1 MNYLKLSIYTL
12 LFAVLLVGCKQ
23 HEDVRRP
30 ISRSSGSFMKK
41 SADRNKKLVANEED
55 VIKKII
61 KSNPKVKYY
70 ATRKGYWFS
79 YDEQNTTD
87 TQTPRKGDIA
97 YFNLEIKNIKGQVI
111 YSESELGP
119 QTYYVDKQDIMM
131 GLRDGIKL
139 MHKNETVTFL
149 FPSHIAYGYHGDN
162 KKIGTNESL
171 ICTVTLRNFVPD
183 PAAVK
188 TATTSPA
195 NTAASASG
203 TASAATTVAKTTT
216 QQNPKPAAP
225 KAVTQTK
232 KDTLNP

>member
-23 HEDVRRP
+23 HEEARRP

-41 SADRNKKLVANEED
+41 SADRNKKLVASEED

-70 ATRKGYWFS
+70 ATRKGYWLS
-79 YDEQNTTD
+79 YDEKNTTD

-97 YFNLEIKNIKGQVI
+97 YFNLEIKDIEGKVI
-111 YSESELGP
+111 YSEAELGP

-162 KKIGTNESL
+162 KRIGTNESL

-183 PAAVK
+183 PAAPA
-188 TATTSPA
+188 TSTASPATTGT
-195 NTAASASG
+195 TAA
-203 TASAATTVAKTTT
+203 ATKTTPVQPT
-216 QQNPKPAAP
+216 KPAVKKP
-225 KAVTQTK
+225 VTETK
-232 KDTLNP
+232 KDTVKP

>member
-12 LFAVLLVGCKQ
+12 LFAVLLVSCKQ
-23 HEDVRRP
+23 HEEARRP
-30 ISRSSGSFMKK
+30 ISRASGSFMKK
-41 SADRNKKLVANEED
+41 SADRNKKLVASEED

-70 ATRKGYWFS
+70 ATRKGYWLS
-79 YDEQNTTD
+79 YDEKNTTD

-97 YFNLEIKNIKGQVI
+97 YFNLEIKDIKGKII
-111 YSESELGP
+111 YSEAELGP

-183 PAAVK
+183 PAAATSTTTPATTTPGTTGT
-188 TATTSPA
+188 TAT
-195 NTAASASG
+195 
-203 TASAATTVAKTTT
+203 ATKTQTIQPT
-216 QQNPKPAAP
+216 KPAVKKPA
-225 KAVTQTK
+225 TEIK
-232 KDTLNP
+232 KDTVKP

>member
-1 MNYLKLSIYTL
+1 MNYIKLSIYTL
-12 LFAVLLVGCKQ
+12 LFAVLLVSCKQ
-23 HEDVRRP
+23 HEDARRP
-30 ISRSSGSFMKK
+30 ISRASGSFMKK
-41 SADRNKKLVANEED
+41 SVDRNKKLIADEEN

-70 ATRKGYWFS
+70 ATRKGYWLS
-79 YDEQNTTD
+79 YDERNLNE

-97 YFNLEIKNIKGQVI
+97 YFNLEVKDIKGNVI
-111 YSESELGP
+111 YSEADLGP

-162 KKIGTNESL
+162 KKIGPNESL

-183 PAAVK
+183 PAAPQTTAPASTTALQTTTTAATAGQTTK
-188 TATTSPA
+188 PATT
-195 NTAASASG
+195 
-203 TASAATTVAKTTT
+203 
-216 QQNPKPAAP
+216 KPAAVKP
-225 KAVTQTK
+225 VTPIK
-232 KDTLNP
+232 KDTINP

>member
-12 LFAVLLVGCKQ
+12 LFAVLLVSCKQ
-23 HEDVRRP
+23 HEEARRP

-41 SADRNKKLVANEED
+41 SADRNKKLVASEED

-70 ATRKGYWFS
+70 ATRKGYWLS
-79 YDEQNTTD
+79 YDEKNLTD
-87 TQTPRKGDIA
+87 TQTPKKGDIA
-97 YFNLEIKNIKGQVI
+97 YFNLEIKDIEGKII
-111 YSESELGP
+111 YSEAELGP

-183 PAAVK
+183 PAVATTSTATPATTGTTTAAATK
-188 TATTSPA
+188 TATVQPT
-195 NTAASASG
+195 
-203 TASAATTVAKTTT
+203 
-216 QQNPKPAAP
+216 KPAVKKP
-225 KAVTQTK
+225 ITETK
-232 KDTLNP
+232 KDTVKP

>member
-12 LFAVLLVGCKQ
+12 LFAFLLVGCKQ

-41 SADRNKKLVANEED
+41 SADRNKKLVASEED

-79 YDEQNTTD
+79 YDEQNTAD

-97 YFNLEIKNIKGQVI
+97 YFNLEIKNIKGQII

-139 MHKNETVTFL
+139 MHKNETVNFL

-162 KKIGTNESL
+162 KKIGPNESL

-188 TATTSPA
+188 TAATTPA
-195 NTAASASG
+195 STS
-203 TASAATTVAKTTT
+203 TTTVAKTTT
-216 QQNPKPAAP
+216 GQNPKPAAP

>member
-23 HEDVRRP
+23 HEEARRP

-41 SADRNKKLVANEED
+41 SADRNKKLVASEED

-70 ATRKGYWFS
+70 ATRKGYWLS
-79 YDEQNTTD
+79 YDEKNTTD

-97 YFNLEIKNIKGQVI
+97 YFNLEIKDIEGKVI
-111 YSESELGP
+111 YSEAELGP

-162 KKIGTNESL
+162 KRIGTNESL

-183 PAAVK
+183 PAAPANS
-188 TATTSPA
+188 TATPA
-195 NTAASASG
+195 TTGTTAA
-203 TASAATTVAKTTT
+203 ATKTTPVQPT
-216 QQNPKPAAP
+216 KPAVKKP
-225 KAVTQTK
+225 VTETK
-232 KDTLNP
+232 KDTVKP

>member
-1 MNYLKLSIYTL
+1 MNYLKLSIYSL
-12 LFAVLLVGCKQ
+12 LFAVLLVGCKH
-23 HEDVRRP
+23 HEEARKP

-61 KSNPKVKYY
+61 KSNPKTKYY
-70 ATRKGYWFS
+70 ATRKGYWLY
-79 YDEQNTTD
+79 YDEKNTTD
-87 TQTPRKGDIA
+87 LSSPKKGDIA
-97 YFNLEIKNIKGQVI
+97 YYNLEVKDINGKII
-111 YSESELGP
+111 YSESDLGP

-162 KKIGTNESL
+162 KKIGPNQSL

-183 PAAVK
+183 TAQPTTAVP
-188 TATTSPA
+188 ATTA
-195 NTAASASG
+195 N
-203 TASAATTVAKTTT
+203 ATGQT
-216 QQNPKPAAP
+216 PKPAAP
-225 KAVTQTK
+225 KPAAVKPASPIK
-232 KDTLNP
+232 KDTINN